1 MHNTDSFPVHNLPF
15 PTDADDGALLVGKDD
30 WDDSLDGEGELDTAW
45 DIEQEQDLA
54 SNGSSNTLSSRA
66 SKRGFEEVDPD
77 FGDDV
82 EDVSPPSSPG
92 MCGLQI
98 IVSPSALLFFL

>member
-1 MHNTDSFPVHNLPF
+1 M
-15 PTDADDGALLVGKDD
+15 LVGTDD

-54 SNGSSNTLSSRA
+54 SNGSSNTLSSKT

-77 FGDDV
+77 FGDED
-82 EDVSPPSSPG
+82 EDVSPPSFPG

-98 IVSPSALLFFL
+98 IASPSALLSFL